1 MFKLTDLKA
10 QPVVSLC
17 SVVILLS
24 LLCTVGAGD
33 EDQDL
38 PGPEKK
44 TLKTKDG
51 VALVCD
57 YYPGN
62 NGKETVPILMV
73 HGWGGVRGEFTNL
86 ARTLQ
91 QDFGHAVIVPDLRG
105 HGDSVRYT
113 NLNGEEKLI
122 DPKRMNRKELAGMF
136 QFDLET
142 VKKFLVRK
150 NNEEKLNVD
159 LLCIVGVQMGAIVGM
174 NWAVLDWSWPALT
187 GIKQGQDVKA
197 FVLVSPVQAFKG
209 IRMQPALNHSK
220 VRRLSTMILV
230 GEKDR
235 KGLKQARQL
244 NSSLKRFHLPAPGE
258 SEEKAGT
265 KSLFLVDFGTS
276 LKGTKLLDAP
286 VSNKKL
292 GPHDWI
298 AGFIRLRLQNK
309 QDEHPWRK
317 RG

>member
-1 MFKLTDLKA
+1 MFKHTDLKA
-10 QPVVSLC
+10 QPVVFVCSL
-17 SVVILLS
+17 VIMLS
-24 LLCTVGAGD
+24 LVRTAGAGD

-38 PGPEKK
+38 PGSVKQ

-51 VALVCD
+51 IALVCD
-57 YYPGN
+57 YYAGN

-73 HGWGGVRGEFTNL
+73 HGWGGVRGEFKNL
-86 ARTLQ
+86 ASMLQ
-91 QDFGHAVIVPDLRG
+91 KDFGHAVIVPDLRG
-105 HGDSVRYT
+105 HGDSVRYRKP
-113 NLNGEEKLI
+113 NGKEGVI
-122 DPKRMNRKELAGMF
+122 DPKRMNRRELAGMY

-142 VKKFLVRK
+142 VKKFLVKK
-150 NNEEKLNVD
+150 NNEEELNVD

-209 IRMQPALNHSK
+209 LKMQPALMHPHVNK
-220 VRRLSTMILV
+220 LSTMILV

-244 NSSLKRFHLPAPGE
+244 NSSLKRFHLPVPGD
-258 SEEKAGT
+258 SDEKAGT
-265 KSLFLVDFGTS
+265 KSLFFVEFGTS

-298 AGFIRLRLQNK
+298 AGFIQLRLQNK
-309 QDEHPWRK
+309 HDEFPWRK